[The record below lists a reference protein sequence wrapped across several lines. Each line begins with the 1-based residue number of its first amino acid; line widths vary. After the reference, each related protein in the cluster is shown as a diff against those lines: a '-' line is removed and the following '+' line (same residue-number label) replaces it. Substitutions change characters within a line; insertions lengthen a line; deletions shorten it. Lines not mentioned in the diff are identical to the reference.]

1 MPLYSAVKIEGIP
14 MYRLAREGISVE
26 KVRRTVEILELRL
39 LSLAI
44 PYLTVKVS
52 CSKGTYIRALA
63 EDIGNMLGCGAH
75 ITNLERTAVGQ
86 FSLKDACTLERMS
99 KDVKTFGLKVFEEK
113 YMRPVD
119 LFLKDFGSLL
129 LSDYE
134 FDKVIT
140 GVAIKAPE
148 DLINF
153 SENILVRLYDK
164 QNKFVGLGET
174 RGDKVFP
181 KRLINTKNIRE

>member
-1 MPLYSAVKIEGIP
+1 
-14 MYRLAREGISVE
+14 MYKLARKGTSVDQI
-26 KVRRTVEILELRL
+26 KRTVEIFDLKM

-75 ITNLERTAVGQ
+75 ITNLERTSVGE
-86 FSLKDACTLERMS
+86 FSLKDAFTLERMS
-99 KDVKTFGLKVFEEK
+99 QDLKTFGMSVLEEK
-113 YMRPVD
+113 YIRPVD
-119 LFLKDFGSLL
+119 LFLKGFENLS

-134 FDKVIT
+134 LEKVIN
-140 GVAIKAPE
+140 GVAIQAPE
-148 DLINF
+148 DSFNL
-153 SENILVRLYDK
+153 SENGLVRLYDK

-174 RGDKVFP
+174 RGNKVFP

>member
-1 MPLYSAVKIEGIP
+1 

-26 KVRRTVEILELRL
+26 KVKRTVEILELKL
-39 LSLAI
+39 LSFAI
-44 PYLTVKVS
+44 PYLSVKVS

-75 ITNLERTAVGQ
+75 ITNLERTSVGE
-86 FSLKDACTLERMS
+86 FSLKDAFTLEQVS
-99 KDVKTFGLKVFEEK
+99 KDLKTFGMRVFEEK
-113 YMRPVD
+113 YIRPVD

-134 FDKVIT
+134 LDKVIT
-140 GVAIKAPE
+140 GLPIKAPE
-148 DLINF
+148 DSSNF
-153 SENILVRLYDK
+153 SKNVLVRLYDK

-174 RGDKVFP
+174 KGDKVFP

>member
-1 MPLYSAVKIEGIP
+1 
-14 MYRLAREGISVE
+14 MYKLARKGTSVDQI
-26 KVRRTVEILELRL
+26 KRTVEIFDLKM

-75 ITNLERTAVGQ
+75 ITNLERTSVGE
-86 FSLKDACTLERMS
+86 FSLKDAFTLEQMS
-99 KDVKTFGLKVFEEK
+99 QDLKTFGMSVLEEK
-113 YMRPVD
+113 YIRPVD
-119 LFLKDFGSLL
+119 LFLKGFENLS

-134 FDKVIT
+134 LEKVIN
-140 GVAIKAPE
+140 GVAIEAPE
-148 DLINF
+148 DSFNL
-153 SENILVRLYDK
+153 SENGLVRLYDK
-164 QNKFVGLGET
+164 QNKFVGLGEIKGN
-174 RGDKVFP
+174 RVFP

>member
-1 MPLYSAVKIEGIP
+1 
-14 MYRLAREGISVE
+14 MYRLAREGISVD
-26 KVRRTVEILELRL
+26 KVKRTIEILDLKL

-75 ITNLERTAVGQ
+75 ITNLERTSVGE
-86 FSLKDACTLERMS
+86 FSLEDSCTLEQMS
-99 KDVKTFGLKVFEEK
+99 KDLKTFGLKVFEEK
-113 YMRPVD
+113 YIRPVD
-119 LFLKDFGSLL
+119 LFLKDFGHLL

-134 FDKVIT
+134 LNKIIT

-148 DLINF
+148 DLLNF

-164 QNKFVGLGET
+164 QNKFIGLGEM
-174 RGDKVFP
+174 RGDNVFP
-181 KRLINTKNIRE
+181 KRLINTENIRE

>member
-1 MPLYSAVKIEGIP
+1 

-26 KVRRTVEILELRL
+26 KVRRTVEILELKL

-75 ITNLERTAVGQ
+75 ITNLERTSVGE
-86 FSLKDACTLERMS
+86 FSLKDACTLEQMS
-99 KDVKTFGLKVFEEK
+99 QDLKTFGMRILEK
-113 YMRPVD
+113 RYIRPVD

-134 FDKVIT
+134 LDKVIT
-140 GVAIKAPE
+140 GLPIKAPK
-148 DLINF
+148 DSSNF
-153 SENILVRLYDK
+153 SKNVLVRLYDK
-164 QNKFVGLGET
+164 QNKFLGLGET
-174 RGDKVFP
+174 KGDKVFP

>member
-1 MPLYSAVKIEGIP
+1 
-14 MYRLAREGISVE
+14 MYRLAREGISVD
-26 KVRRTVEILELRL
+26 KVKRTIEILELKL
-39 LSLAI
+39 LSLAL

-75 ITNLERTAVGQ
+75 IANLERTSVGE
-86 FSLKDACTLERMS
+86 FSLNDACTLERMS
-99 KDVKTFGLKVFEEK
+99 KDLKTFGLKVFKEK
-113 YMRPVD
+113 YIRPVD
-119 LFLKDFGSLL
+119 LFLKDFGSIL

-134 FDKVIT
+134 LDKVIT

-148 DLINF
+148 DLLSF

-164 QNKFVGLGET
+164 QNKFVGLGEL

-181 KRLINTKNIRE
+181 KRLINTENIRE

>member
-1 MPLYSAVKIEGIP
+1 MPLYSAVKVGGTP
-14 MYRLAREGISVE
+14 MYKLARKGTSVDQI
-26 KVRRTVEILELRL
+26 KRTVEIFDLKM

-75 ITNLERTAVGQ
+75 ITNLERTSVGE
-86 FSLKDACTLERMS
+86 FSLKDAFTLERMS
-99 KDVKTFGLKVFEEK
+99 QDLKTFGMSVLEEK
-113 YMRPVD
+113 YIRPVD
-119 LFLKDFGSLL
+119 LFLKGFENLS

-134 FDKVIT
+134 LEKVIN
-140 GVAIKAPE
+140 GVAIQAPE
-148 DLINF
+148 DSFNL
-153 SENILVRLYDK
+153 SENGLVRLYDK
-164 QNKFVGLGET
+164 QNKFVGLGEIKGN
-174 RGDKVFP
+174 RVFP

>member
-1 MPLYSAVKIEGIP
+1 

-26 KVRRTVEILELRL
+26 KVRRTVEILELKL

-75 ITNLERTAVGQ
+75 ITNLERTSVGQ

-99 KDVKTFGLKVFEEK
+99 KDVKTFGLKVFKEK

-134 FDKVIT
+134 FDKVIA

-164 QNKFVGLGET
+164 QNKFVGVGET

>member
-1 MPLYSAVKIEGIP
+1 
-14 MYRLAREGISVE
+14 MYRLAREGISVD
-26 KVRRTVEILELRL
+26 KVKRTIEILDLKL

-75 ITNLERTAVGQ
+75 ITNLERTSVGE
-86 FSLKDACTLERMS
+86 FSLEDSCTLEQMS
-99 KDVKTFGLKVFEEK
+99 KDLKTFGLKVFEEK
-113 YMRPVD
+113 YIRPVD
-119 LFLKDFGSLL
+119 LFLEDFGHLL

-134 FDKVIT
+134 LNKIIT

-148 DLINF
+148 DLLNF

-164 QNKFVGLGET
+164 QNKFIGLGEM
-174 RGDKVFP
+174 RGDNVFP
-181 KRLINTKNIRE
+181 KRLINTENIRE

>member
-1 MPLYSAVKIEGIP
+1 
-14 MYRLAREGISVE
+14 MYKLARKGTSVDQI
-26 KVRRTVEILELRL
+26 KRTVEIFDLKM

-75 ITNLERTAVGQ
+75 ITNLERTSVGE
-86 FSLKDACTLERMS
+86 FSLKDAFTLERMS
-99 KDVKTFGLKVFEEK
+99 QDLKTFGMSVLEEK
-113 YMRPVD
+113 YIRPVD
-119 LFLKDFGSLL
+119 LFLKGFENLS

-134 FDKVIT
+134 LEKVIN
-140 GVAIKAPE
+140 GVAIQAPE
-148 DLINF
+148 DSFNL
-153 SENILVRLYDK
+153 SENGLVRLYDK
-164 QNKFVGLGET
+164 QNKFVGLGEIKGN
-174 RGDKVFP
+174 RVFP

>member
-1 MPLYSAVKIEGIP
+1 MPLYSAVKVGGVP
-14 MYRLAREGISVE
+14 MYKLARKGTSVDQI
-26 KVRRTVEILELRL
+26 KRTVEIFDLKM

-75 ITNLERTAVGQ
+75 ITNLERTSVGE
-86 FSLKDACTLERMS
+86 FSLKDAFTLERMS
-99 KDVKTFGLKVFEEK
+99 QDLKTFGMSVLEEK
-113 YMRPVD
+113 YIRPVD
-119 LFLKDFGSLL
+119 LFLKGFENLS

-134 FDKVIT
+134 LEKVIN
-140 GVAIKAPE
+140 GVAIEAPE
-148 DLINF
+148 DSFNL
-153 SENILVRLYDK
+153 SENGLVRLYDK
-164 QNKFVGLGET
+164 QNKFVGLGEIKGN
-174 RGDKVFP
+174 RVFP

>member
-1 MPLYSAVKIEGIP
+1 
-14 MYRLAREGISVE
+14 MYKLARKGNPAHQI
-26 KVRRTVEILELRL
+26 KRTVEILDLKI

-75 ITNLERTAVGQ
+75 ITNLERTSVGE
-86 FSLKDACTLERMS
+86 FSLKEAFTLEQMS
-99 KDVKTFGLKVFEEK
+99 QDLKTFGLRILEER

-119 LFLKDFGSLL
+119 LFLKDFESLF
-129 LSDYE
+129 LSNHE
-134 FDKVIT
+134 LDKVIT
-140 GVAIKAPE
+140 GVPIEAPK
-148 DLINF
+148 DLLNF
-153 SENILVRLYDK
+153 SKNVLVRLYDK

-174 RGDKVFP
+174 KGNKVFP

>member
-1 MPLYSAVKIEGIP
+1 MPLYSAVKVGGTP
-14 MYRLAREGISVE
+14 MYKLARKGMPVDQV
-26 KVRRTVEILELRL
+26 KRTVEIIDLKL

-52 CSKGTYIRALA
+52 CSKGTYIRALT

-75 ITNLERTAVGQ
+75 ITSLERTSVGE
-86 FSLKDACTLERMS
+86 FSLKDAFTLERMS
-99 KDVKTFGLKVFEEK
+99 QDLKIFGMRVLEDK
-113 YMRPVD
+113 YIRPVD

-134 FDKVIT
+134 LDKVMN

-148 DLINF
+148 ESLNF
-153 SENILVRLYDK
+153 SGNVLVRLYDK
-164 QNKFVGLGET
+164 QNKFLGLGEIE
-174 RGDKVFP
+174 GDKVSP

>member
-1 MPLYSAVKIEGIP
+1 
-14 MYRLAREGISVE
+14 MYRLAREGISVD
-26 KVRRTVEILELRL
+26 KVKRTVEILELKL

-75 ITNLERTAVGQ
+75 ITNLERTAVGE
-86 FSLKDACTLERMS
+86 FSLKDAYTLEQLS
-99 KDVKTFGLKVFEEK
+99 KDFKTFGMRVFEEK
-113 YMRPVD
+113 YIRPVD
-119 LFLKDFGSLL
+119 LFLKDFRSLL
-129 LSDYE
+129 LSDCE
-134 FDKVIT
+134 LDKVIT

-148 DLINF
+148 DLLNF

-164 QNKFVGLGET
+164 QNKFIGLGET

-181 KRLINTKNIRE
+181 KRLIDTKNIRE

>member
-1 MPLYSAVKIEGIP
+1 
-14 MYRLAREGISVE
+14 MYKLARKGTPVDQI
-26 KVRRTVEILELRL
+26 KRTVEILDLKILTLE
-39 LSLAI
+39 I

-75 ITNLERTAVGQ
+75 ITNLERTSVGE
-86 FSLKDACTLERMS
+86 FSLQDACTLERVS
-99 KDVKTFGLKVFEEK
+99 QDLKTFGMRVLEEK
-113 YMRPVD
+113 YIRPVD

-134 FDKVIT
+134 LDKVIT
-140 GVAIKAPE
+140 GLPIKAPE
-148 DLINF
+148 DSSNF
-153 SENILVRLYDK
+153 SKNVLVRLYDK

-174 RGDKVFP
+174 KGDKVFP

>member
-1 MPLYSAVKIEGIP
+1 
-14 MYRLAREGISVE
+14 MYKLARKGTSINQI
-26 KVRRTVEILELRL
+26 KRTVEILELKL

-44 PYLTVKVS
+44 PYMTVKVS

-75 ITNLERTAVGQ
+75 ITNLERTSVGE
-86 FSLKDACTLERMS
+86 FSLKDAYTLDRMS
-99 KDVKTFGLKVFEEK
+99 KDLKTFGLKVFEEK
-113 YMRPVD
+113 YIRPVD
-119 LFLKDFGSLL
+119 VFLKDFGSLL

-134 FDKVIT
+134 LDKVIT

-148 DLINF
+148 DLLNF

-164 QNKFVGLGET
+164 QNKFIGLGEM
-174 RGDKVFP
+174 RGDNVFP
-181 KRLINTKNIRE
+181 KRLINTENIRE